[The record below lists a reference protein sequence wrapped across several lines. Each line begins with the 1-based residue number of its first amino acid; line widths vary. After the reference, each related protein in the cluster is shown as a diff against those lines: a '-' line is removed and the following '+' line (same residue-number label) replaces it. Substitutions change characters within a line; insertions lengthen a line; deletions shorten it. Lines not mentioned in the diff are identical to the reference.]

1 MSLDTV
7 GRRPRDATPL
17 YRLAHYQITYQPD
30 KRQLKTVTEPRLFEA
45 PHRSPQLPLWEV
57 GEGEWLQ
64 VLRLPDYAPRRRRP
78 ASHASRRCSRGKVP
92 PELGQIASATGTPEA
107 HRAALSAPALR
118 LSRTQAGTPSTR
130 LSPDASGTTR
140 ARRNPACSKSARC
153 SPSVRWRLPST
164 ASMLISSMIVS

>member
-30 KRQLKTVTEPRLFEA
+30 KRQLKSVTEPRLFEA

-64 VLRLPDYAPRRRRP
+64 VLRLPDYAPRRRRAGVP
-78 ASHASRRCSRGKVP
+78 RQPPLFSREGVAGARADRLGDGHA
-92 PELGQIASATGTPEA
+92 
-107 HRAALSAPALR
+107 
-118 LSRTQAGTPSTR
+118 
-130 LSPDASGTTR
+130 
-140 ARRNPACSKSARC
+140 
-153 SPSVRWRLPST
+153 
-164 ASMLISSMIVS
+164 